1 MKRTKWGA
9 LLLAAVLA
17 AALTGG
23 QGAAL
28 AAESDGTRFLA
39 EIEAPA
45 GSYVE
50 IATAEDLNDI
60 RDDLDGH
67 YVLTQDIDLT
77 DWGEWHPIGRTASA
91 PFTGTLDGQGHVIR
105 GLDVAGVNL
114 IDSRMCAGLF
124 GYARDAVIKNLGL
137 EDMRVEMNSLYP
149 GWVGGLVGS
158 L

>member
-1 MKRTKWGA
+1 MKRMRWRA
-9 LLLAAVLA
+9 LLLAGALA

-23 QGAAL
+23 CGTAL
-28 AAESDGTRFLA
+28 AVESDGTRFLA

-50 IATAEDLNDI
+50 IATAEELDQI

-77 DWGEWHPIGRTASA
+77 DWGEWDPIGSTTSA

-105 GLDVAGVNL
+105 GLDAARVNL
-114 IDSRMCAGLF
+114 I
-124 GYARDAVIKNLGL
+124 
-137 EDMRVEMNSLYP
+137 
-149 GWVGGLVGS
+149 GG
-158 L
+158 